1 MTEKLQLTLEEGMQL
16 PLTLGLV
23 AFSAWRR
30 RIFPLVGGVIR
41 NPTFIGAFP
50 MSIPQCI
57 ASYFFLNQCSCLNS
71 ENTAKIQSLTNIVIQ
86 PAVSK
91 NFPIRFLVLSALNDR
106 NCCLLLLCLMNIFK
120 QLLCEAWSRNSK
132 SSALHLP
139 TLLWVT
145 FWVSS

>member
-1 MTEKLQLTLEEGMQL
+1 MTEKLKLTLEEGMQS

-41 NPTFIGAFP
+41 NPTSIRAFP
-50 MSIPQCI
+50 MSIPQSI
-57 ASYFFLNQCSCLNS
+57 ASYFFLNQCSYLNR

-91 NFPIRFLVLSALNDR
+91 NFPIWFLVISALNDR
-106 NCCLLLLCLMNIFK
+106 KCCLCFCVQWAYSSNSYVKLDLGIRTL
-120 QLLCEAWSRNSK
+120 QLFFY
-132 SSALHLP
+132 LHCFGWHLQ
-139 TLLWVT
+139 
-145 FWVSS
+145 